1 MRIHWSSKARSD
13 LLRLHEFVTPINEDA
28 AFKILDALVQAVSSL
43 KEIPRLGRR
52 VSSQTHEEVRSLV
65 VRTYEIRYAI
75 REENIY
81 ILRIW
86 HTRESR
92 Q

>member
-1 MRIHWSSKARSD
+1 MRIHWLSKASSD
-13 LLRLHEFVTPINEDA
+13 LHRLHEFVTPINEDA

-43 KEIPRLGRR
+43 KETPRLGRR

>member
-1 MRIHWSSKARSD
+1 MRVHWLSKASSD
-13 LLRLHEFVTPINEDA
+13 LNRLHEFVTPINEDA
-28 AFKILDALVQAVSSL
+28 AFKILDALIQAVSSL
-43 KEIPRLGRR
+43 KETPRLGRR
-52 VSSQTHEEVRSLV
+52 VSSQTQDEVRSLV